1 MAKSRTGNLSRR
13 GFLAQ
18 GTTAA
23 AAGTAAGLSG
33 CAAPTEAGLSGGIWE
48 RPPDQRG
55 KGNRQNLIF
64 LNTDTFRA
72 DNLQA
77 YGGNGLVK
85 CPHLDKFAEDCVV
98 FEDCYPEGMPTI
110 PIRRVLMTGRRIVPY
125 HYFHQHEPVQ
135 TPGWHELYYEDQTV
149 SETLLEAGYHTAFIA
164 DIPHLQRPGK
174 NFHRGYSYYEWAR
187 GHEVDS
193 YEQAPAE
200 LSDDDIVPEHYPREY
215 WDRWLELDPGRPD
228 FMRQFLANRKRYET
242 ECEAIIEVTAKRVI
256 DWLRRNHDKT
266 PFFLHL
272 EAFDPHEPWDPP
284 KRFLDEYMPDATG
297 PTWWEPPY
305 SNIEVPQSG
314 IDRLRANYA
323 GESMCVDYWIG
334 EILNTVEELG
344 LFDNSVV
351 VFFSDHGALLGEQG
365 EFLKG
370 PTRIRR
376 QVTHN
381 PFLVRLPGKEKAGTR
396 ASGFVHHPDVMP
408 TLFSLLELDPP
419 PRATGKNLWGLV
431 NGEAS
436 PHDGLVQEYGWIGAI
451 RTAEWQFS
459 KVVDRGRLGYDYDSQ
474 LYNRADDPDELTNVA
489 DQHPDV
495 VAELGAKIDSYLE
508 SGVEITKGHFHAK
521 EDFTPR
527 RRT

>member
-1 MAKSRTGNLSRR
+1 MAKSKTPNLSRR

-18 GTTAA
+18 GSTAA
-23 AAGTAAGLSG
+23 AAGAAAGLSG
-33 CAAPTEAGLSGGIWE
+33 CAEPTQAGLSGGIWE
-48 RPPDQRG
+48 RPPNQRG

-85 CPHLDKFAEDCVV
+85 CPRLDKFAEDCVV

-110 PIRRVLMTGRRIVPY
+110 PIRRVLMTGPPDRALSLLPPARTRPDPGLARALLRRPNGLRDAAR
-125 HYFHQHEPVQ
+125 
-135 TPGWHELYYEDQTV
+135 GWL
-149 SETLLEAGYHTAFIA
+149 
-164 DIPHLQRPGK
+164 PHGL
-174 NFHRGYSYYEWAR
+174 HRGHSSPSASRKELPPRLQLLRVGSGAR
-187 GHEVDS
+187 NRLLCAGPGG
-193 YEQAPAE
+193 PARRRHRA
-200 LSDDDIVPEHYPREY
+200 EHYPREY

-256 DWLRRNHDKT
+256 EWLRRNHDKT

-323 GESMCVDYWIG
+323 GESMCVDYWLG
-334 EILNTVEELG
+334 EILSTVEELG
-344 LFDNSVV
+344 LYDNSVV

-381 PFLVRLPGKEKAGTR
+381 PFLVRLPGKEKAGTL

-436 PHDGLVQEYGWIGAI
+436 PHDGLVQEYGWVGAI

-459 KVVDRGRLGYDYDSQ
+459 KVVDRDKLGYDYDSQ

-489 DQHPDV
+489 DQHPEV

-508 SGVEITKGHFHAK
+508 SGTEITKGHFHAK
-521 EDFTPR
+521 EDSAPR
-527 RRT
+527 RQP